1 VIGRLHKGS
10 LFLTDYAAIVRE
22 LCATNPKAGERF
34 CDSVERA
41 LQLLASQPQLG
52 AKAGFCHAPRVRKW
66 VIRQFPNYLLFYED
80 RADGVLLIR
89 LLHGARDLPPLLPEA

>member
-1 VIGRLHKGS
+1 MIERLHKGS
-10 LFLTDYAAIVRE
+10 LFLADYGAIVRE
-22 LCATNPKAGERF
+22 LCATNPKAGDRF

-41 LQLLASQPQLG
+41 LKLLSRHPQLG
-52 AKAGFCHAPRVRKW
+52 VKAGFRHAPCVRKW

-80 RADGVLLIR
+80 RVDGVLLIR